1 MKFAP
6 RFGEFSKYFKIFVTF
21 VNITPSTYS
30 NMDKEKMNALQLPY
44 KDKLYRFALN
54 IVGNSFDAEDIMQEL
69 MIKIWKRIDQFD
81 AIENKEAWCMTATR
95 NMAIDKTR
103 AKKYNVQDISEVFHL
118 SDGEDTVDR
127 KMEKEE
133 RFGSIMQLVNQLP
146 EKQKMIIHLRDVEGY
161 TYQEIADMT
170 ETTLDF
176 VKVSLH
182 RARKTLKEELLK
194 RNFKKYE
201 A

>member
-1 MKFAP
+1 
-6 RFGEFSKYFKIFVTF
+6 
-21 VNITPSTYS
+21 
-30 NMDKEKMNALQLPY
+30 
-44 KDKLYRFALN
+44 
-54 IVGNSFDAEDIMQEL
+54 
-69 MIKIWKRIDQFD
+69 
-81 AIENKEAWCMTATR
+81 MTVTR

-103 AKKYNVQDISEVFHL
+103 NKKVNTQDISEYHHL
-118 SDGEDTVDR
+118 KDGDETPDK
-127 KMEKEE
+127 KMEIEE
-133 RFGSIMQLVNQLP
+133 RFGSIMDLVNQLP

-161 TYQEIADMT
+161 SYQEIADMT

-182 RARKTLKEELLK
+182 RARKTLKEQLLK

>member
-1 MKFAP
+1 MK
-6 RFGEFSKYFKIFVTF
+6 
-21 VNITPSTYS
+21 
-30 NMDKEKMNALQLPY
+30 ALDLPF

-54 IVGNSFDAEDIMQEL
+54 IVGNTYDAEDIMQEL
-69 MIKIWKRIDQFD
+69 LIKIWNRIDQYNE
-81 AIENKEAWCMTATR
+81 IENKEAWCMTVTR

-103 AKKYNVQDISEVFHL
+103 NRREASQDISDFHHL
-118 SDGEDTVDR
+118 RDSDDTQDKKLEDA
-127 KMEKEE
+127 E
-133 RFGSIMQLVNQLP
+133 RFGSIMALVNQLP
-146 EKQKMIIHLRDVEGY
+146 EKQRMILHLRDVEGY

-170 ETTLDF
+170 ESTLDF

-182 RARKTLKEELLK
+182 RARKTLKDELLK

>member
-1 MKFAP
+1 M
-6 RFGEFSKYFKIFVTF
+6 SK
-21 VNITPSTYS
+21 N
-30 NMDKEKMNALQLPY
+30 KMNALELPF

-69 MIKIWKRIDQFD
+69 MIKIWNRIDQFNEID
-81 AIENKEAWCMTATR
+81 NKEAWCMTVTR

-103 AKKYNVQDISEVFHL
+103 SKKYNVHDIDGFHHI
-118 SDGEDTVDR
+118 SDGSETVD
-127 KMEKEE
+127 KIMEKDE

-146 EKQKMIIHLRDVEGY
+146 YKQREIIHLRDVEGY
-161 TYQEIADMT
+161 SYQEIADMT
-170 ETTLDF
+170 ESSLDF

-182 RARKTLKEELLK
+182 RARKTLKEQLLK
-194 RNFKKYE
+194 RNINKYE

>member
-1 MKFAP
+1 MT
-6 RFGEFSKYFKIFVTF
+6 FVTF
-21 VNITPSTYS
+21 TNPRSSSTYIMS
-30 NMDKEKMNALQLPY
+30 QDKMKALDLPF

-54 IVGNSFDAEDIMQEL
+54 IVGNTFDAEDIMQEL
-69 MIKIWKRIDQFD
+69 MIKIWNRMDQFKEID
-81 AIENKEAWCMTATR
+81 NKEAWCMTVTR

-103 AKKYNVQDISEVFHL
+103 NKKVASLDISDYHHL
-118 SDGEDTVDR
+118 RDSDITQDK
-127 KMEKEE
+127 KMENDE
-133 RFGSIMQLVNQLP
+133 RFGNIMSLVNQLP

-182 RARKTLKEELLK
+182 RARKTLKEQLLK
-194 RNFKKYE
+194 RNFKKYD

>member
-1 MKFAP
+1 MT
-6 RFGEFSKYFKIFVTF
+6 FVTF
-21 VNITPSTYS
+21 TNILSSSAYTMSQ
-30 NMDKEKMNALQLPY
+30 DKMNALDLPF

-54 IVGNSFDAEDIMQEL
+54 IVGNTFDAEDIMQEL
-69 MIKIWKRIDQFD
+69 MIKIWNRMDQFKEID
-81 AIENKEAWCMTATR
+81 NKEAWCMTVTR

-103 AKKYNVQDISEVFHL
+103 NKKVASLDISEYHHL
-118 SDGEDTVDR
+118 KDSDITQDQ
-127 KMEKEE
+127 KMENDE
-133 RFGSIMQLVNQLP
+133 RFGNIMSLVNQLP

-182 RARKTLKEELLK
+182 RARKTLKEQLLK

>member
-1 MKFAP
+1 MSTDKMK
-6 RFGEFSKYFKIFVTF
+6 
-21 VNITPSTYS
+21 
-30 NMDKEKMNALQLPY
+30 ALQLPF

-54 IVGNSFDAEDIMQEL
+54 IVGNTFDAEDIMQEL
-69 MIKIWKRIDQFD
+69 MIKIWNRMDQFNEID
-81 AIENKEAWCMTATR
+81 NKEAWCMTVTR

-103 AKKYNVQDISEVFHL
+103 AKKVKINDISEYHHI
-118 SDGEDTVDR
+118 SDGDVTQDR
-127 KMEKEE
+127 KMEIDE

-146 EKQKMIIHLRDVEGY
+146 EKQREIVHLRDVEGY
-161 TYQEIADMT
+161 TYQEIADIT
-170 ETTLDF
+170 GTTLDF